1 MNAWINHLR
10 CTAFIA
16 IFLVSI
22 GPAGAVDQCSDEYM
36 SNQIQPEAR
45 AASSAVGVCGTARA
59 GIRLYEKSIRL
70 IDKCLHI
77 PSLRAYKSE
86 LQSLLSQA
94 RSQAASS
101 CS

>member
-1 MNAWINHLR
+1 MNAWIQLLR
-10 CTAFIA
+10 CAALIA
-16 IFLVSI
+16 ILLATV
-22 GPAGAVDQCSDEYM
+22 GPVGAVDQCSDDYM
-36 SNQIQPEAR
+36 TSQIQPEAQ
-45 AASSAVGVCGTARA
+45 AASRAVGVCGTARA

-70 IDKCLHI
+70 VDKCLHI